1 MNARNEIQPVCSRL
15 KGPWPDR
22 NSGSTREGDALQP
35 RVLATNGTGLIGT
48 RQNGHTACIAGG
60 SAPGHTAR
68 RRNLPAS
75 LQLACLVLSAD
86 TDISILQQAKAEYE
100 KPE

>member
-1 MNARNEIQPVCSRL
+1 MKYSRCARGG
-15 KGPWPDR
+15 KGPGWIVTA
-22 NSGSTREGDALQP
+22 GSTREGDALEP
-35 RVLATNGTGLIGT
+35 RILATSGTGRIGT
-48 RQNGHTACIAGG
+48 RQNGHTACIGG
-60 SAPGHTAR
+60 GPAPGHTAR
-68 RRNLPAS
+68 RRILPAS